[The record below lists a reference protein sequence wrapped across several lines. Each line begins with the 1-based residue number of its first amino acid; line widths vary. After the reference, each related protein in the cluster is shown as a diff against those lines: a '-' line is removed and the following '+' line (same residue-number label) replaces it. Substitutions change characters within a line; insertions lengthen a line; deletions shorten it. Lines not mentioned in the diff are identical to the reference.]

1 MILHMIEKC
10 GARESAEV
18 KRGLAGEIHANSI
31 EQWSFDASLFLVSI
45 TEQSMIL
52 KSDRYYQGISEDWKS
67 ES

>member
-1 MILHMIEKC
+1 MIEKR
-10 GARESAEV
+10 GACEPAEIE
-18 KRGLAGEIHANSI
+18 RWLAGEIHANSI

-52 KSDRYYQGISEDWKS
+52 KSDRYHQGISEDWKT